1 MSYLDELAD
10 SLVKKTED
18 FSKKAVNIYEGQKIK
33 GKILSEEHM
42 VKKLKGDIGNL
53 IYEKYREGVEV
64 DESLK
69 GFCEEIDQHMQ
80 IIAGYRANAAA
91 LRDEKICPGCG
102 RSVDIS
108 VCFCPHCGT
117 PCPTPEPEP
126 VKEEAEETEA
136 EAEKTEGEEMVP
148 EAEGKDAP
156 AEAENEP
163 ANAEAAMEA
172 EEESA
177 APEASE
183 ETVPVE
189 EEAAFEA
196 QQEAEEEKETAE
208 DADAPEIVEEEV
220 LEAETPV
227 TEWNAQMEPAEEG
240 KQE

>member
-10 SLVKKTED
+10 SLAKKTED
-18 FSKKAVNIYEGQKIK
+18 LSKKAVNIYEGQKIK

-102 RSVDIS
+102 KSVDIT
-108 VCFCPHCGT
+108 VAFCPHCGT

-126 VKEEAEETEA
+126 VKEEAEEAAKEA
-136 EAEKTEGEEMVP
+136 ENAETAEDEENIPKAEEDMPAEAGGEAVNAEAVP
-148 EAEGKDAP
+148 EA
-156 AEAENEP
+156 
-163 ANAEAAMEA
+163 
-172 EEESA
+172 
-177 APEASE
+177 

-189 EEAAFEA
+189 EEGAFEA
-196 QQEAEEEKETAE
+196 QQEAEEEKETSE
-208 DADAPEIVEEEV
+208 DGDAPETVEEEV
-220 LEAETPV
+220 LEAETTV
-227 TEWNAQMEPAEEG
+227 TGWNAQMEPAKEDED

>member
-18 FSKKAVNIYEGQKIK
+18 ISKKAVNIYEGQKIK

-42 VKKLKGDIGNL
+42 VKKLKCDIGNL

-102 RSVDIS
+102 KSVDIT
-108 VCFCPHCGT
+108 VAFCPYCGT

-126 VKEEAEETEA
+126 VKEETEETEA
-136 EAEKTEGEEMVP
+136 A
-148 EAEGKDAP
+148 
-156 AEAENEP
+156 
-163 ANAEAAMEA
+163 
-172 EEESA
+172 
-177 APEASE
+177 E

-189 EEAAFEA
+189 EDAAFEA
-196 QQEAEEEKETAE
+196 KQEAEEEKETSE
-208 DADAPEIVEEEV
+208 DADAPEIVEEEA

-227 TEWNAQMEPAEEG
+227 TEWKAQMEPAEEDG
-240 KQE
+240 DKQE

>member
-18 FSKKAVNIYEGQKIK
+18 FSKKAVDIYEGQKIK

-136 EAEKTEGEEMVP
+136 EAEKAEGETE
-148 EAEGKDAP
+148 EGKDAP
-156 AEAENEP
+156 AEAESEP

-177 APEASE
+177 DPEVAPEA